1 MKDKLLDF
9 YEDYIKSWA
18 TKPVVPFVLGVL
30 NLILAESFAGVSLG
44 IILLLV
50 AYSDAME
57 GK

>member
-1 MKDKLLDF
+1 MKDILLEF
-9 YEDYIKSWA
+9 YEDYIKDWV

-50 AYSDAME
+50 AYNDAME